1 MAEKKI
7 KEKKEKK
14 KSIPKFDRDL
24 TEYTL
29 QKGFNPG
36 PTNPLCLKCG
46 LHNNGARKP
55 YMRPSGADKHPL
67 ITVVVDSVS
76 KGEDEA
82 GVFGAT
88 GTTGL
93 MRKLMQDIAP
103 EIKLDMSMVRFLPL
117 TRCSAREGKVNFKTK
132 GNWCR
137 WFAVDDLVN
146 SPPEMVIA
154 IGTTALGALCHK
166 SNAQDWSGR
175 LLTWRGW
182 PDDWLMNPKYNDGH
196 PHFGKRP
203 GEKDRIPLFALQSPR
218 LIYGTQNPRVIKKW
232 KDQVKTGL
240 TLAVQ
245 GVKPLIYDRP
255 WWRLVTDPDEIERT
269 LNSIRDLTK
278 VQYDTETTGLEPF
291 RKDSK
296 IVFHMFRWNDENG
309 VQHSIGFPWDYPT
322 SAMLPF
328 IKRLT
333 PIVLRTLS
341 RCKIEGHNLTFDILF
356 NIGTME
362 GAELNTLAK
371 GMNADTLHMLYT
383 IRQDT
388 GSRGLDIVAYEWA
401 PTLAGYEEEMV
412 LLIGQMP
419 ELLDP
424 SAGQG
429 GHYANCPADKWDSHL
444 KPYVMGDVEVVAE
457 AVPTMR
463 KRLETARIYQIP
475 LAHPTI
481 SGKFRWYEPPKRD
494 WVYDNIMLPAQ
505 RTLTAMMARGMHVN
519 VNEVALQEDLMPKA
533 ISGAKQKLRE
543 SHPKIIQW
551 AEQQEATDPEWK
563 FDLESKDQLKTV
575 LYDLMAMPVKR
586 LTKAGRQTLGDLS
599 EKEMKQMDRATLMQ
613 FASADKFT
621 LSSLSVAHPE
631 VRPLIDYR
639 KQHKAYTT
647 YVRSMRNHFDALVD
661 KKKREK
667 PPYLMDDMC
676 VHAQFNQTGTR
687 SGRLSSSNPNL
698 QQLPRESLVKRMY
711 DSRFGADGVLYQG
724 DLSQIELR
732 LIACACGDPSMVKA
746 YWDRVD
752 LHSLTAS
759 KVYRIEYEKFQKDY
773 WGWLQKN
780 GKDKEAK
787 DLESKRK
794 VAKIVNFLTGY
805 GGGPLGLQT
814 SLAQQ
819 SVYLKIEECEDI
831 IESFFD
837 AYPSLRRHIG
847 LYKDFILKNGVAV
860 SIFGRVRIFEEVFSD
875 DNESKSKALRS
886 GYNHM
891 IQSTASDMMLVC
903 ITVIEHLM
911 RDMNLESMLVST
923 VHDSLVID
931 ARRNEL
937 QKVHEICDQVIN
949 NIPEILSLF
958 FGEQY
963 DRSWIITPIEGDFE
977 VGKNYL
983 DQKKVIADASGSVD
997 WDRIL
1002 SDTIQ
1007 KK

>member
-1 MAEKKI
+1 MAIKKL
-7 KEKKEKK
+7 KEKK
-14 KSIPKFDRDL
+14 KTVPKFERDL
-24 TEYTL
+24 AEQTANH
-29 QKGFNPG
+29 GFKPG
-36 PTNPLCLKCG
+36 PNHPLCLKCG
-46 LHNNGARKP
+46 LHHNGARNP
-55 YMRPSGADKHPL
+55 YLPPSGETKRPL
-67 ITVVVDSVS
+67 ITVIVDSVS
-76 KGEDEA
+76 RGEDEA
-82 GVFGAT
+82 NYFGAT

-93 MRKLMQDIAP
+93 MKKLIRDMAP
-103 EIKLDMSMVRFLPL
+103 DLKLDIERIRFVPL

-137 WFAVDDLVN
+137 WFTVDDLRN
-146 SPPEMVIA
+146 NPPEMVMA

-166 SNAQDWSGR
+166 SSAQDWSGR

-182 PDDWLMNPKYNDGH
+182 PDDWLMNPKYLDGH
-196 PHFGKRP
+196 HHFGARP
-203 GEKDRIPLFALQSPR
+203 KTDERIPLFALQAPK

-232 KDQVKTGL
+232 RDQVRAGL
-240 TLAVQ
+240 EMAVR

-255 WWRLVTDPDEIERT
+255 WWKLSTNPDEIEQI
-269 LNSIRDLTK
+269 LNSIRDGTF

-291 RKDSK
+291 RNGSK
-296 IVFHMFRWNDENG
+296 IVFHMFRWIDENG
-309 VQHSIGFPWDYPT
+309 NPQSIGFPWDYPE
-322 SAMLPF
+322 SPLLPF

-333 PIVLRTLS
+333 PVVLRTLA
-341 RCKIEGHNLTFDILF
+341 RIKIEGHNITFDILF
-356 NIGTME
+356 NVGTME
-362 GAELNTLAK
+362 GADLNVLSRAMH
-371 GMNADTLHMLYT
+371 GDTLHMLYT

-388 GSRGLDIVAYEWA
+388 GSRGLDIVAYDWA

-412 LLIGQMP
+412 LLIGQYP

-424 SAGQG
+424 GAGAG
-429 GHYANCPADKWDSHL
+429 GHYARCPTDKWDSHL

-457 AVPTMR
+457 AAPSMR

-481 SGKFRWYEPPKRD
+481 SGKFRWYETPKRD
-494 WVYDNIMLPAQ
+494 WVYDKIMLPAQ
-505 RTLTAMMARGMHVN
+505 RTLTAMMARGMHVD
-519 VNEVALQEDLMPKA
+519 VAEVAMQEDLMPKA
-533 ISGAKQKLRE
+533 ISAAKNKLRA
-543 SHPKIIQW
+543 SHPKIVAW
-551 AEQQEATDPEWK
+551 AEQMESTDPEWK
-563 FDLESKDQLKTV
+563 FDLESKDQLKKV
-575 LYDLMAMPVKR
+575 LYDLMGLPIKR
-586 LTKAGRQTLGDLS
+586 LTKAGRQQLGDLD
-599 EKEMKQMDRATLMQ
+599 EREMKALDRPTLMQ

-621 LSSLSVAHPE
+621 LSSLSAAHPE
-631 VRPLIDYR
+631 VRPLVDYR

-711 DSRFGADGVLYQG
+711 DSRFGADGVIYQG

-732 LIACACGDPSMVKA
+732 LIACACGDPTMVKA
-746 YWDRVD
+746 YWDKVD

-759 KVYRIEYEKFQKDY
+759 KIYRTEYEKFEKTY
-773 WGWLQKN
+773 MSWLQKN
-780 GKDKEAK
+780 GKEKEAK
-787 DLESKRK
+787 DLDSKRK
-794 VAKIVNFLTGY
+794 VAKTVNFLTGY

-814 SLAQQ
+814 SLAQNG
-819 SVYLKIEECEDI
+819 VYVSLEECEDI
-831 IESFFD
+831 IENFFNV
-837 AYPSLRRHIG
+837 YPSLRRHIG
-847 LYKDFILKNGVAV
+847 LYKDFILKHGVAV

-886 GYNHM
+886 GYNHL

-923 VHDSLVID
+923 VHDSMVID
-931 ARRNEL
+931 AKRNEL
-937 QKVHEICDQVIN
+937 QQVHEICDQVIN

-958 FGEQY
+958 FGEPY

-983 DQKKVIADASGSVD
+983 DQKKVVANKDGSVD
-997 WDRIL
+997 WDSL
-1002 SDTIQ
+1002 LTDKVEE